1 MKKFLEEV
9 VDSFL
14 KEKDITELA
23 NSCFILPSR
32 RACYYFKRTLA
43 QKLQVPVVSPTVI
56 SMDDF
61 IVQSSGLTN
70 IDSMELLFEVYGLFQ
85 KIDASISLN
94 RFLGWGSALIKDFD
108 TIDQALLA
116 SPKQLFAYMSEAKAL
131 ERWKVNLPQEQPT
144 SELQKTYFSLFENIY
159 TVYEQ
164 LHEKL
169 QVENKAY
176 RGMAYRY
183 VAENTSALLLEP
195 NPSLSYFFVG
205 LNALSK
211 AEEKIIKSLVDA
223 KRATTFWDTDSFYM
237 RSTHKAGQVLRTYKK
252 DSRFGAWNWEFD
264 YLKKS
269 SKKITIYPVSNTSL
283 QAKLIADL
291 TQKGEKDM
299 AWVLSDDQ
307 ILPTLLPSLPDS
319 VDSYN
324 ITMGVSL
331 KQSIVYSWL
340 EVLFQLQFHKLKKVL
355 ETGETRMIPAFHIR
369 DIRKC
374 LEHPLFVRY
383 IHKKQKE
390 SPESTVYKQV
400 NEYISNR
407 SSTVDDKVFLELF
420 GEDALGKLVFG
431 RWGTEVGPTLIAI
444 LDVFRETFKEMQDAV
459 ETEFLYQFMLLI
471 QRLEGLVQRYAIKE
485 IGTYKYVLF
494 ELIKQAKVPFSG
506 EPIADLQVMSMLETR
521 CLDFK
526 HICLLSVN
534 EGTIPSSK
542 SSQSLIPFDAATE
555 FGLPVYTDQDS
566 IMSYHFFRLMQR
578 ADKIDIV
585 YVLPS
590 GSGVG
595 GGGEPSRF
603 IRQIMHELIPLN
615 NQIEISTEYISFP
628 LANSTFDNQEDF
640 IVKSSEWPVQ
650 LRNYVENNG
659 LSVSSINR
667 IVQCELKFYYTD
679 ILRLRSLRDKEEI
692 AGADTHGNVLHAVL
706 EKIHKKEE
714 WKIFSESTLRE
725 IQLQLPNLLDEIL
738 VNDFR
743 TFDFDEG
750 YNLLIKAVVLEQL
763 VHYFENVEKRVN
775 ENEILNENAE
785 FDLETIL
792 EKEILDEPWKIKL
805 KGRIDKLE
813 RVGDNL
819 FLIDYKSGKVER
831 SDLKMEKEGLL
842 QTLNLLKKDKFR
854 QLWLYLFLYRT
865 NYPSSNDAL
874 FAQIYSMRNL
884 KDEYKIS
891 YDVISENFMNISEEF
906 IVSILTRLLDETKP
920 IIGTLDKT
928 VCQFCDFKTVC
939 KKDVK

>member
-14 KEKDITELA
+14 KEKQIAALE
-23 NSCFILPSR
+23 NSCFVLPSR

-43 QKLQVPVVSPTVI
+43 QKLQTPVVSPMVI

-85 KIDASISLN
+85 KIDTNVSLN

-108 TIDQALLA
+108 TIDQALLE
-116 SPKQLFAYMSEAKAL
+116 SPRQLFAYMSEAKAL
-131 ERWKVNLPQEQPT
+131 ERWKVTVPNESPST
-144 SELQKTYFSLFENIY
+144 ELQKNYFSLFENIY
-159 TVYEQ
+159 TVYQQ

-169 QVENKAY
+169 KSENKAY

-183 VAENTSALLLEP
+183 VAEHVPDLLLEP
-195 NPSLSYFFVG
+195 NPALSYFFVG

-211 AEEKIIKSLVDA
+211 AEEKIITSLVNA
-223 KRATTFWDTDSFYM
+223 KRATTFWDTDTFYM

-252 DSRFGAWNWEFD
+252 DNRFGTWNWEFD
-264 YLKKS
+264 YLKNTAKT
-269 SKKITIYPVSNTSL
+269 ITIYPVSNASV
-283 QAKLIADL
+283 QAKLIAEL
-291 TQKGEKDM
+291 TKKGEKDM

-340 EVLFQLQFHKLKKVL
+340 EVLFQLHFHKTKVVL
-355 ETGETRMIPAFHIR
+355 NTGETRMIPAFHVR

-374 LEHPLFVRY
+374 LEHPLYVRY
-383 IHKKQKE
+383 IQRKQKE
-390 SPESTVYKQV
+390 SPDSTVYKDV

-407 SSTVDDKVFLELF
+407 STTVDEKNFLHFFE
-420 GEDALGKLVFG
+420 EDALGKLVFG
-431 RWGTEVGPTLIAI
+431 RWGTQVGTSLIAI

-459 ETEFLYQFMLLI
+459 ETEFLYQYMLLI
-471 QRLEGLVQRYAIKE
+471 QRLEGLVQRYDIKE
-485 IGTYKYVLF
+485 MSTYKYVLF

-542 SSQSLIPFDAATE
+542 SSQSLIPFDAAQE
-555 FGLPVYTDQDS
+555 FGLPVYMDQDS

-578 ADKIDIV
+578 AEKIDIV

-603 IRQIMHELIPLN
+603 IRQIMHELVPIN
-615 NQIEISTEYISFP
+615 NRIKISTEYVSFP
-628 LANSTFDNQEDF
+628 SVGAGDEKREDV
-640 IVKSSEWPVQ
+640 IIKSSEWPVQ
-650 LRNYVENNG
+650 LRNYVEKNG

-667 IVQCELKFYYTD
+667 MVQCELKFYYTD
-679 ILRLRSLRDKEEI
+679 ILKLRALRDKEEI

-714 WKIFSESTLRE
+714 WKVFSKMTLPE
-725 IQLQLPNLLDEIL
+725 IQAQLAAILDETLIH
-738 VNDFR
+738 DFPK
-743 TFDFDEG
+743 FDFNEG

-763 VHYFENVEKRVN
+763 THYFKQVEKRV
-775 ENEILNENAE
+775 EVSEILNENAE

-792 EKEILDEPWKIKL
+792 EREISDSPWKIKL

-813 RVGDNL
+813 RVGNDL
-819 FLIDYKSGKVER
+819 FLIDYKSGKVET
-831 SDLKMEKEGLL
+831 SDLKLVNDDLL
-842 QTLNLLKKDKFR
+842 QTLNHIKKDKFR
-854 QLWLYLFLYRT
+854 QLWLYLLLHRMS
-865 NYPSSNDAL
+865 NSSENESL
-874 FAQIYSMRNL
+874 FAQIYSMRNTEETYL
-884 KDEYKIS
+884 VS
-891 YDVISENFMNISEEF
+891 YDSISANFRSISEEF
-906 IVSILTRLLDETKP
+906 IVSLLNRLLDADKP
-920 IIGTLDKT
+920 IVGTTDSN
-928 VCQFCDFKTVC
+928 VCQYCDFKTVC
-939 KKDVK
+939 KKD

>member
-1 MKKFLEEV
+1 MKNFLEEV

-269 SKKITIYPVSNTSL
+269 SKKITIYPVSNASL

-471 QRLEGLVQRYAIKE
+471 QRLEGLVQRYEIKE